1 MGQITAFNI
10 QAILEK
16 YECSTYVETGTGI
29 GDSLRFILNF
39 PFKKIYTIDI
49 DEDLIN
55 SAKEKF
61 KDQRI
66 VFKNNLSTKALV
78 EILPELE
85 STDSVL
91 FFLDAHLPGADFHK
105 ITYTESMEK
114 YKQDSFPLEEE
125 LKLIR
130 ESRKNKNDVI
140 VIDDL
145 QLYEPDKCQHKTWF
159 YESAQEKL
167 GLKKN
172 SQFVYDTY
180 GNTHDIITV
189 TTHQGY
195 LLLIPK
201 QESAA

>member
-10 QAILEK
+10 PAILELFK
-16 YECSTYVETGTGI
+16 CKTYVETGTGI

-39 PFKKIYTIDI
+39 AFDKIYTVDI
-49 DEDLIN
+49 DEELIESAKNNFKDPRVTFIN
-55 SAKEKF
+55 S
-61 KDQRI
+61 
-66 VFKNNLSTKALV
+66 LSTQALQ
-78 EILPELE
+78 ELLPTLDKD
-85 STDSVL
+85 DSVL

-125 LKLIR
+125 LKMIKAA
-130 ESRKNKNDVI
+130 RKDKKDVI

-159 YESAQEKL
+159 YENVQEQL

-172 SQFVYDTY
+172 SKFVYDLY
-180 GNTHDIITV
+180 QDTHDIQIV

-195 LLLIPK
+195 LLLTPK
-201 QESAA
+201 A